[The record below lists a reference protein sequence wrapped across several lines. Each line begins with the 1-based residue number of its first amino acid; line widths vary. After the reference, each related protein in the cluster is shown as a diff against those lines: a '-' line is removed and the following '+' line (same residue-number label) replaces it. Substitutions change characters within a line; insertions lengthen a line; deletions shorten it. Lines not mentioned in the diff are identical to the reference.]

1 MQLKEL
7 KKMTIIPDPNKPL
20 MISRAFMEDQNV
32 SFRCKGFLTLL
43 LDQQGD
49 ITKFL
54 NDTSDEEVDL
64 MLEQLRE
71 NGYAIFDE
79 KINDYIYTDKKQ

>member
-1 MQLKEL
+1 
-7 KKMTIIPDPNKPL
+7 MTIISDKNKPL
-20 MISRAFMEDQNV
+20 MISRDFMYDENI
-32 SFRCKGFLTLL
+32 SLRGKAFLTLL
-43 LDQQGD
+43 LDNKGDSSNLPGD
-49 ITKFL
+49 I
-54 NDTSDEEVDL
+54 SDEEVDV